1 MPTES
6 EKKDSNGSEDGG
18 GGALGT
24 KSVLITAGVAIAVF
38 VIAVGLPLWSGKNLE
53 IKLDY
58 ALTAAV
64 AAAICLLLTGQ
75 INKLVLG
82 KEGVTIEIKKAILR
96 SANAP
101 IKEQVV
107 EVPVTP
113 IEEAEKMGVGQ
124 IDLLISRRI
133 KALDFVVGSER
144 YTRQAVRTYLEK
156 LSDFDDFRFVILLK
170 SDRTFL
176 GIIDAR
182 KLLGVLRDPRGEV
195 SFDQFTTIVNQG
207 DRASLAKFPGLIPV
221 EKALDEK
228 SDKREALQ
236 KMEDEHLDWIPVV
249 DKMQF
254 KGIVERSRLLASMI
268 LDVTSRLERGK

>member
-6 EKKDSNGSEDGG
+6 EKEDSNGSENGG
-18 GGALGT
+18 GGAVDT

-96 SANAP
+96 SAKAP

-107 EVPVTP
+107 EVPVTR

-144 YTRQAVRTYLEK
+144 YKSQAVRTYLEK

-176 GIIDAR
+176 GMTWWRDGAIGAFFMGFLHGAYCLGCCW
-182 KLLGVLRDPRGEV
+182 LLMAILFAVGVMNLTWITALSVLVLLEKVIPRGLLV
-195 SFDQFTTIVNQG
+195 ARIAGVVLMG
-207 DRASLAKFPGLIPV
+207 CGGWLAL
-221 EKALDEK
+221 
-228 SDKREALQ
+228 
-236 KMEDEHLDWIPVV
+236 
-249 DKMQF
+249 
-254 KGIVERSRLLASMI
+254 
-268 LDVTSRLERGK
+268 RGGA